1 LRRST
6 LENIVGL
13 QVLNLQDTAVIVL
26 NATHTTGSCRLP
38 SDLLDIYIRYK
49 QGTTAIIAWLV
60 QHSPPKYR
68 STISIQDLLDFCEVV
83 QARAISMPDAI
94 DFYFRET
101 IAASVQLRKIFR
113 MEDAPHVEDVETT
126 NHEYFTTW

>member
-1 LRRST
+1 MPRLKVSHSPNLR
-6 LENIVGL
+6 
-13 QVLNLQDTAVIVL
+13 DAAVML
-26 NATHTTGSCRLP
+26 LGATHTTGSWRLP
-38 SDLLDIYIRYK
+38 SDLLDVYIRYK

-60 QHSPPKYR
+60 QHNTPKYR

-94 DFYFRET
+94 DFYFHEI
-101 IAASVQLRKIFR
+101 IAARVRLSKFFR